1 MPYDP
6 VKDPQVHQMIAAVM
20 EEYQSE
26 LVEHEVKIGA
36 DWYVPPEGKPEAP
49 LKLHGYPAAAVVKIT
64 PVRQRQRG
72 IPDAIVTIDRAHW
85 NGLDDDERYALLDHE
100 VQHVSLYRDKDDH
113 VVADDA
119 GRPRLRMRLHDVQ
132 YGAFLAM
139 ADRHGDN
146 SFEVRQAKKIME
158 DHGFLFGLPDQPS
171 PGTLPFGRPDGE
183 TPADVVRDAFAAL
196 VSVGHTEATAR
207 AAIEAAAP
215 GGPYRDVASL
225 IDAVYQGQPDAAA
238 AT

>member
-20 EEYQSE
+20 EEYHSE

-49 LKLHGYPAAAVVKIT
+49 LKLHGYPAVAVVKIT

-72 IPDAIVTIDRAHW
+72 IPDAIITIDRAHW
-85 NGLDDDERYALLDHE
+85 NGLSGDEQYALIDHE
-100 VQHVSLYRDKDDH
+100 VQSISLARDKDDH

-119 GRPRLRMRLHDVQ
+119 GRPRLRMRLHDCQ
-132 YGAFLAM
+132 CGWFLAC

-146 SFEVRQAKKIME
+146 SAEIQQARKLIE
-158 DHGFLFGLPDQPS
+158 DHPFLFGLPDAPA
-171 PGTLPFGRPDGE
+171 PGTLPFGRPAAG
-183 TPADVVRDAFAAL
+183 TPPGIVEDAFAAL
-196 VSVGHTEATAR
+196 LSVGHTEDSAR

-215 GGPYRDVASL
+215 GGPYRDMASL
-225 IDAVYQGQPDAAA
+225 IDAVYQGSQA
-238 AT
+238 ATV